1 MRSLAAATFVLGA
14 CATSTMET
22 HDGPAAEADARV
34 DGAPVADAA
43 PDAGVV
49 ADAAVDAAADTDADP
64 GADAAPCTISTGHTP
79 TLDGVADLAEYP
91 TAQRLT
97 PGATMAATDEV
108 GITWDPTYL
117 YVTVTSQAFLDG
129 SKPLHVY
136 VETGVSLAPAAP
148 RAGKE
153 YSGHTAQVGF
163 GAGYVIATRRTND
176 FGSGPYNA
184 IYASGGTPAWTTR
197 AHTLEPGF
205 HVFASSD
212 NRTLS
217 VRAPWSELGGC
228 PLAMRISVHVVNGAA
243 GNEWKDLVPATHTP
257 WLTGGGGYY
266 EAALTGDPAISGWTL
281 R

>member
-1 MRSLAAATFVLGA
+1 MRALLAVTFVLGA

-22 HDGPAAEADARV
+22 HDGPDPTPDARV
-34 DGAPVADAA
+34 DGAPATDAPPVTDAA
-43 PDAGVV
+43 PDAAVV
-49 ADAAVDAAADTDADP
+49 ADAAVDADTSTDA
-64 GADAAPCTISTGHTP
+64 GPCTISMGHTP
-79 TLDGVADLAEYP
+79 ALDGVDDVADYP
-91 TAQRLT
+91 AAQRVT

-108 GITWDPTYL
+108 AITWDPTYL
-117 YVTVTSQAFLDG
+117 YVSVTSQAFLDG

-136 VETGVSLAPAAP
+136 VESGASLAAAAP

-153 YSGHTAQVGF
+153 YSGLTPQVGF

-176 FGSGPYNA
+176 FGSGPYSA
-184 IYASGGTPAWTTR
+184 IYAAAGTPAWTTP
-197 AHTLEPGF
+197 AYALEPGVHLF
-205 HVFASSD
+205 TSSD

-228 PLAMRISVHVVNGAA
+228 PLAMRVSVHVVNGAA

-257 WLTGGGGYY
+257 WLTGGGGFY
-266 EAALTGDPAISGWTL
+266 EVSLTGDPAISGWSL